1 MEIQIILSCPSTS
14 NSSKL
19 FKFQENSTPLVFIT
33 VIIKIIDIE
42 IDEKPV
48 FLLLIKKI
56 TIVEVKY
63 FSQVKMDHSMSLSHT
78 YEHENCAVMKL
89 SLLKVYKHH

>member
-1 MEIQIILSCPSTS
+1 M
-14 NSSKL
+14 
-19 FKFQENSTPLVFIT
+19 FIT

-48 FLLLIKKI
+48 FLLLIKNI
-56 TIVEVKY
+56 MIVEVKY
-63 FSQVKMDHSMSLSHT
+63 FSQVKMDHSIIMSLSHT

>member
-1 MEIQIILSCPSTS
+1 M
-14 NSSKL
+14 
-19 FKFQENSTPLVFIT
+19 FIT

-48 FLLLIKKI
+48 FLLLIKNV

-63 FSQVKMDHSMSLSHT
+63 FSQVKMDHSICHCHT
-78 YEHENCAVMKL
+78 YEHENCAVMKI
-89 SLLKVYKHH
+89 SPLKVYKHH

>member
-48 FLLLIKKI
+48 FLLLIKNI

-63 FSQVKMDHSMSLSHT
+63 FSQVKMNHSICHCHIHMS
-78 YEHENCAVMKL
+78 MKIA
-89 SLLKVYKHH
+89 LL

>member
-56 TIVEVKY
+56 TIFE
-63 FSQVKMDHSMSLSHT
+63 VKMDHSICHCHIHMS
-78 YEHENCAVMKL
+78 MKIV
-89 SLLKVYKHH
+89 LL